1 MREGQFLTLF
11 GPNGA
16 GKSTLLKI
24 VATLVRPTSGHLE
37 FRGKRVEEGEVAYR
51 NNIGV
56 VSHQSYFYDSLT
68 AAENLA
74 FYGRVYGLEGLK
86 DKVMAALDEVGLTL
100 FSNDL
105 VRTFS
110 RGMIQRLAIARAL
123 IHRPGLLLLDEP
135 YTGLDQQ
142 ATRTLSR
149 VLERFKAEGGSTIMV
164 SHSFSEGL
172 AFADHVTILNRGR
185 VAFEAPAAGLTPDLM
200 AAEYTRVVGEGAK
213 LWAI

>member
-1 MREGQFLTLF
+1 MTLF

-24 VATLVRPTSGHLE
+24 ISTLVQPTSGHLE
-37 FRGKRVEEGEVAYR
+37 YRGKKVKEGEVAYR
-51 NNIGV
+51 NHIGV
-56 VSHQSYFYDSLT
+56 VSHQSYFYDSLS

-74 FYGRVYGLEGLK
+74 FYGRVYGLASLRE
-86 DKVMAALDEVGLTL
+86 KVMAALDEVGLTL
-100 FSNDL
+100 FSTDP

-123 IHRPGLLLLDEP
+123 IHRPDVLLLDEP

-142 ATRTLSR
+142 ATKTFSR
-149 VLERFKAEGGSTIMV
+149 VLDRFKGEGGSTIMV
-164 SHSFSEGL
+164 SHNFSEGL
-172 AFADHVTILNRGR
+172 AFADKVAILNRGSL
-185 VAFEAPAAGLTPDLM
+185 AYEALASNLTPEQM
-200 AAEYTRVVGEGAK
+200 AEEYTKVVGEGAK